1 MAEVGVVAYSISPT
15 GEFEETAAKLKRK
28 DAALYERLGK
38 KIAEL
43 CEEPH
48 FRKPLGNVLKGS
60 FRVHVGSFVLRYRID
75 ERDKT
80 LILISFVHHDDAYE
94 K

>member
-1 MAEVGVVAYSISPT
+1 MSWCI
-15 GEFEETAAKLKRK
+15 
-28 DAALYERLGK
+28 
-38 KIAEL
+38 
-43 CEEPH
+43 EPH

-75 ERDKT
+75 EVNKT
-80 LILISFVHHDDAYE
+80 LILISFVHHDEAYE